1 VSVSAATITTF
12 AITLAIVTVL
22 PFPLV
27 TLVLVVTRAAAG
39 LLGAWV
45 EHFAGSVEE
54 CADRLGGRAKPAGD
68 ARQEA

>member
-1 VSVSAATITTF
+1 VATITTL

-22 PFPLV
+22 PLAL
-27 TLVLVVTRAAAG
+27 TLVLVVTRAAAR

-45 EHFAGSVEE
+45 EHFAGGVEE
-54 CADRLGGRAKPAGD
+54 STNGLRGRAEPAWD